1 MLLIKL
7 SISLLL
13 ILLDK
18 TELHV
23 DPHITTG
30 VQPYQLKQSCLI
42 TDLISPAYYKINMVT
57 VFVTPPNKS
66 INESILFYS
75 VKVKSMLKCIMLR
88 DKVGEV
94 DGLRKCE
101 KRHNRQHAP
110 R

>member
-42 TDLISPAYYKINMVT
+42 IDLISPSLLQNKYGHCLCNTTKQIN
-57 VFVTPPNKS
+57 K
-66 INESILFYS
+66 
-75 VKVKSMLKCIMLR
+75 
-88 DKVGEV
+88 
-94 DGLRKCE
+94 
-101 KRHNRQHAP
+101 
-110 R
+110 